1 MLLKLSL
8 RNIRRSARDYA
19 IYFVTLLFGVAVFYA
34 FNSISSQQILFDI
47 ESAADADMFE
57 ATQGILNMFS
67 VVIAFVLGFLIVY
80 ANRFLIKRRKHEFGI
95 YLTLGMSPGEISRIV
110 LYETVIVGFVSLA
123 VGLACGILLAQAL
136 SFATAMLFE
145 LTMTNYQF
153 VFSEGAFLA
162 TLGCFVLI
170 YVVVAVFNLLTVSRF
185 KLIDLLYASAKNERM
200 VARNPWVC
208 LVVFVISIGIL
219 AAAYWFLWQNG
230 MQYLDDPQFM
240 YATVLML
247 VGSLLFFWS
256 LSGFVI
262 LVLQR
267 MRGVYLRGLAMFTV
281 RQIASKVNTAFLSLW
296 AVCVMLFFSL
306 TTFSTG
312 MGLINAFT
320 AEIDAAAPYDVSIT
334 ANVYYSDLDTFVHPD
349 SQSWTERTNAMRA
362 EYPELFAEGEQ
373 YNWDI
378 AARLQTAIPEWNDL
392 FASAAQIDEWEVP
405 GVTIQ
410 QIIND
415 TGAKIDDTSASIG
428 TDNIS
433 VTPLS
438 QFNAALEMV
447 GREPVELSDDQY
459 LVVNNMAATQSV
471 AEAIVKQNWQLDVLG
486 HSLHPIDAIND
497 LQLQNS
503 SMKSTIL
510 FFIVPD
516 AVVDDIK
523 AQGSIPLMSTLNLAY
538 TDTYKE
544 KNGAVGDDM
553 LWDVMAKALPVE
565 GEPNAYDQE
574 LWPVTSFYTS
584 YELHSQ
590 ASGLRMMITY
600 LALYIGFVL
609 LVATAAVLA
618 IQQLSEATDS
628 RDRYHL
634 LSELGCDARML
645 NQSLFVQVLVY
656 FGAPLLLAVC
666 HAGYVILVLSHTLFS
681 AVGVPVTG
689 PILMAGGFTL
699 AIYGGYMIVTYFAA
713 RGIVKQAVKG

>member
-47 ESAADADMFE
+47 ESTADADMFE

-153 VFSEGAFLA
+153 VFSEDAFLS

-320 AEIDAAAPYDVSIT
+320 AEIDAAAPYDVSIA
-334 ANVYYSDLDTFVHPD
+334 ANVYYSDLDTFVHPN
-349 SQSWTERTNAMRA
+349 SQSWTERTDAMRA
-362 EYPELFAEGEQ
+362 EYPDLFAEGEQ

-405 GVTIQ
+405 SVTIQ

-459 LVVNNMAATQSV
+459 LVVNNMAATQPV
-471 AEAIVKQNWQLDVLG
+471 ADAMVKQNWQLDVLG
-486 HSLHPIDAIND
+486 HSLHPINAVND

-574 LWPVTSFYTS
+574 LWPVTSFFTS
-584 YELHSQ
+584 YELHAQ

-618 IQQLSEATDS
+618 IQQLSEAADS

-645 NQSLFVQVLVY
+645 NRSLFVQVLVY

-666 HAGYVILVLSHTLFS
+666 HAGYVILVLSRTLFS